1 MDRRQFVS
9 TLALATLLSGCAM
22 AGTGAGLRGSRVA
35 VPAGNA
41 YFGLGNE
48 PSWTVEITDEFI
60 NFHDANRRQIRVPNP
75 GARPSING
83 ERYVTEQLTVDIS
96 HGACSDGMSDRR
108 YADSVLV
115 SANGRDYRGC
125 GGQVLPPNDLN
136 NSQWR
141 IISIDGQALPPS
153 PAGNERRAAEMRF
166 ADGRISANVGCN
178 QLNGAYTADAR
189 RLTVTQ
195 LSSTRMAC
203 LEPAVQQREQRIREL
218 LGQSLALRFNGR
230 GSMVLT
236 GNGGAEIVLERVI

>member
-1 MDRRQFVS
+1 MDRRHFIS
-9 TLALATLLSGCAM
+9 TLALITILSGCAM
-22 AGTGAGLRGSRVA
+22 AGPGAGLRGSRGA

-41 YFGLGNE
+41 YFALGNE
-48 PSWTVEITDEFI
+48 PTWTVEISDDYI

-83 ERYVTEQLTVDIS
+83 ERYVTEQLIVDIS

-115 SANGRDYRGC
+115 TANGRDYRGC
-125 GGQVLPPNDLN
+125 GGLVLPPNDLN

-141 IISIDGQALPPS
+141 IISIDGQAVPMAA
-153 PAGNERRAAEMRF
+153 AGSDRSLGEMRF
-166 ADGRISANVGCN
+166 ANGRIAANVGCN

-195 LSSTRMAC
+195 LSSTLMAC
-203 LEPAVQQREQRIREL
+203 LDPAVEHREQRIREL

-230 GSMVLT
+230 GGMVLT
-236 GNGGAEIVLERVI
+236 GNGGAEILLERVI